1 MPPGCS
7 DWAKREVA
15 NKTAAIMDAGQK
27 RARPIIMTTIAMAAG
42 MAPSAMAIGAGG
54 EFRSPMAIAVIGGLL
69 VSTVLSLLFVPAV
82 FTAMDDLGGFLMR
95 VFGRFIA
102 KSDEPGSGYAPM
114 PPPPGAVHPS
124 DDGAAGQAGKKR
136 AVAPEPAK

>member
-1 MPPGCS
+1 
-7 DWAKREVA
+7 
-15 NKTAAIMDAGQK
+15 
-27 RARPIIMTTIAMAAG
+27 MAV
-42 MAPSAMAIGAGG
+42 GAGG

-95 VFGRFIA
+95 VFGRFLA
-102 KSDEPGSGYAPM
+102 KTDEPGFEHAAM
-114 PPPPGAVHPS
+114 PSPPAEVHPL
-124 DDGAAGQAGKKR
+124 DDGVSGQPGKTR

>member
-1 MPPGCS
+1 
-7 DWAKREVA
+7 
-15 NKTAAIMDAGQK
+15 
-27 RARPIIMTTIAMAAG
+27 MAV
-42 MAPSAMAIGAGG
+42 GAGG
-54 EFRSPMAIAVIGGLL
+54 EFRSPMAVAVIGGLL

-82 FTAMDDLGGFLMR
+82 FTTMDDFGGFLMR

-114 PPPPGAVHPS
+114 PPPPAGAVHPL
-124 DDGAAGQAGKKR
+124 DDGAAGQAGKTR